1 MKIAIIAVMALYMCM
16 VLNMALESKKSDYVK
31 PLSERNKGLKD
42 AAPDEIPPQPIYFQ
56 LEEPDDI

>member
-1 MKIAIIAVMALYMCM
+1 MKIAIVAVMVVYMCM
-16 VLNMALESKKSDYVK
+16 VLSMALESKRDDYAK
-31 PLSERNKGLKD
+31 PLSAKNKGLKD